1 MYPLGLINIEYL
13 NFASSY
19 ANPSIYLFLIFD
31 TKITESQ
38 NKPFKRVFAIQAL
51 EICLYEFKALNF
63 QIASL

>member
-51 EICLYEFKALNF
+51 EICLLWV
-63 QIASL
+63 

>member
-31 TKITESQ
+31 TKIIESQ

-51 EICLYEFKALNF
+51 EICLLWV
-63 QIASL
+63 